1 MEGKDCYQSIH
12 RMHVWTA
19 SIETPTAQ
27 WQIRIR
33 MALAYQDSEEVRAYL
48 ESEKGWEDMLHSAV
62 RFLRV
67 GGLSNFNL
75 RNTKTIPWEVV
86 REWLEQDF
94 VKSWE
99 ARN

>member
-1 MEGKDCYQSIH
+1 
-12 RMHVWTA
+12 MHVSTA
-19 SIETPTAQ
+19 SIETPAAQ

-33 MALAYQDSEEVRAYL
+33 MAISYQDSEEVRAYI

-67 GGLSNFNL
+67 GGLRNLNL
-75 RNTKTIPWEVV
+75 RNTKTIHWKVV

-94 VKSWE
+94 VKSWV